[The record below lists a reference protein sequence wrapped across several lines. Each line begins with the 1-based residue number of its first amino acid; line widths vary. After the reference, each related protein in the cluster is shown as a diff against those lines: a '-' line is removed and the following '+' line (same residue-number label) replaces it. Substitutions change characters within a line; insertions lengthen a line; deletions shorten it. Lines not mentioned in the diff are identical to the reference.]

1 MSRGP
6 SAAGDEVNLPWGPSA
21 AGDQVNLPVRL
32 LLTESSPSCSSYVVL
47 AHVYSYILPSD
58 ILVMATHICS
68 KPTLSVWS
76 GVSNFWG
83 ESSSHCNNCYTS
95 TLSSDQK
102 LMSVSKWTHKQTYA
116 HCKNQNAS
124 PFRLFRLSPGLDS
137 PSETTEASHDSRY
150 KLQDWFSCQTMQANH
165 CPWQIA
171 QTSSKEKCSQ
181 LTVVLHVTHTHWLT
195 ASA

>member
-6 SAAGDEVNLPWGPSA
+6 SAAR
-21 AGDQVNLPVRL
+21 DQVNLPVCL
-32 LLTESSPSCSSYVVL
+32 LLTESSPSCSSCVVL
-47 AHVYSYILPSD
+47 GHVYSYILPSD
-58 ILVMATHICS
+58 ILVMATPICS

-76 GVSNFWG
+76 DVSNFWG

-102 LMSVSKWTHKQTYA
+102 LMSVSKWAHKQTYA
-116 HCKNQNAS
+116 HSKNQNAS

-150 KLQDWFSCQTMQANH
+150 KLQDWFSCLKLCRRIVH
-165 CPWQIA
+165 D
-171 QTSSKEKCSQ
+171 KLHKCRQ
-181 LTVVLHVTHTHWLT
+181 KR
-195 ASA
+195 SALNSL

>member
-1 MSRGP
+1 MS
-6 SAAGDEVNLPWGPSA
+6 WGPSA
-21 AGDQVNLPVRL
+21 AGDQVNLPACL

-47 AHVYSYILPSD
+47 GHVYSYILPSD

-76 GVSNFWG
+76 DVSNFWG

-102 LMSVSKWTHKQTYA
+102 LMSVSKWTHKQTYT

-124 PFRLFRLSPGLDS
+124 PFRFIQI
-137 PSETTEASHDSRY
+137 ESRARFPIWNYKSKSRFTY
-150 KLQDWFSCQTMQANH
+150 KLQDWFSCLKLCRRIIVH
-165 CPWQIA
+165 D
-171 QTSSKEKCSQ
+171 K
-181 LTVVLHVTHTHWLT
+181 LHTCRQKR
-195 ASA
+195 SALNSL